1 MSVEKMTM
9 VNLIGNYNILDK
21 AIDACVSSRVFQPES
36 TTELLSDVKA
46 ISIARVTD
54 ENPYAAPLS
63 KLTDILKLSDIEP
76 ELIKD
81 SEIDIDVD
89 DIVKYT
95 DKFKEQMDSL
105 IANHSNIEK
114 ELASLD
120 ISIEQL
126 QHFTSLDI
134 PLSKVFSSQYLK
146 VRFGR
151 IPADSFVKLKT
162 FTDNPYLVFVP
173 CSSDDEFY
181 WGVYVTPLEREDEV
195 DEIFAS
201 LYFERLRIPDS
212 AGTPAQALDE
222 LTARREKLQKDY
234 ESLTN
239 EIIEFVSSEH
249 DRCLKIYTSI
259 KLRYNAFEIRRYCAK
274 YNNYFMLVGWIPLK
288 EKAKFS
294 KIMDKV
300 DGIEYSYDEPKKNNR
315 VKPPTKLRNL
325 KIFRPFEYFVSMY
338 GLPNYGEIDPT
349 IFVAITYT
357 IMFGIMFAD
366 LGQGIVLAI
375 AGFLMYKLKGMPLG
389 KILIPCG
396 LCGAFFGIVFGSV
409 FGLENVLDPLYRAI
423 GFSEKPISVMEDVTT
438 ILLFAIIFGMA
449 MIVIAML
456 LNIVS
461 NLKQKNYEKSLFGP
475 NGFAG
480 MAIYLTIIL
489 VAGSI
494 MLGFSLP
501 LLPTILIGVVL
512 PIIIILFKEPLGNL
526 VSHKKKL
533 LDMSFG
539 EYFMQSFF
547 ELFESIL
554 TFFTNTVSFIR
565 VGAFVLVHAS
575 MMMVF
580 TSLYD
585 IVGGGIVGIIIMVF
599 GNVFVTVL
607 EGLLVGV
614 QVLRL
619 EFYEMFSRFYEGGGR
634 KYASI
639 NIKNDIQQ
647 I

>member
-1 MSVEKMTM
+1 MAVEKMAM
-9 VNLIGNYNILDK
+9 VNLIGKYSALDE
-21 AIDACVSSRVFQPES
+21 AIDTCVRSHVFQPEP

-46 ISIARVTD
+46 IAIARVTD

-63 KLTDILKLSDIEP
+63 KFTDILKLSDIKP

-81 SEIDIDVD
+81 SEIDIDVR

-95 DKFKEQMDSL
+95 DKFKEKMDEL
-105 IANHSNIEK
+105 ISRHSDLEK
-114 ELASLD
+114 ELSSLD

-126 QHFTSLDI
+126 KHFTALDV

-151 IPADSFVKLKT
+151 IPADSFIKLKT
-162 FTDNPYLVFVP
+162 FTENPYIMFFP

-212 AGTPAQALDE
+212 SGTPAKALED
-222 LTARREKLQKDY
+222 LTIRREKSQKEY
-234 ESLTN
+234 KSLTD
-239 EIIEFVSSEH
+239 EIIEFVNSEH
-249 DRCLKIYTSI
+249 DRCLKLYTSI

-274 YNNYFMLVGWIPLK
+274 YNNYFMLIGWIPLK
-288 EKAKFS
+288 DKAKFS
-294 KIMDKV
+294 KMLDKV
-300 DGIEYSYDEPKKNNR
+300 DGIEYSYDDPNKNKR
-315 VKPPTKLRNL
+315 VKPPTKLRNI

-338 GLPNYGEIDPT
+338 GLPTYGEIDPT
-349 IFVAITYT
+349 FFVAITYT

-366 LGQGIVLAI
+366 FGQGIVLSI
-375 AGFLMYKLKGMPLG
+375 AGFLMYKLKRMPLG

-396 LCGAFFGIVFGSV
+396 LCGAFFGLVFGSV
-409 FGLENVLDPLYRAI
+409 FGLEDVLDPLYRAV
-423 GFSEKPISVMEDVTT
+423 GFSEKPISVMDDVTS

-456 LNIVS
+456 LNIIS
-461 NLKQKNYEKSLFGP
+461 NIKQKNYEKSLFGP

-494 MLGFSLP
+494 MLGFELP

-526 VSHKKKL
+526 VSRKKKL
-533 LDMSFG
+533 LDMGFG

-585 IVGGGIVGIIIMVF
+585 IVGGGIIGIIIMVF

-619 EFYEMFSRFYEGGGR
+619 EFYEMFSRFYEGGGK

-639 NIKNDIQQ
+639 NIKNDI
-647 I
+647 

>member
-1 MSVEKMTM
+1 MAVEKMAM
-9 VNLIGNYNILDK
+9 VNLMGKYDALDA
-21 AIDACVSSRVFQPES
+21 AIDACVKSRVFQPES

-46 ISIARVTD
+46 LAIVRVTE
-54 ENPYAAPLS
+54 ENPFAAPLS
-63 KLTDILKLSDIEP
+63 RFADILKLAGIEP
-76 ELIKD
+76 ELLKD
-81 SEIDIDVD
+81 GNVDIDVG

-95 DKFKEQMDSL
+95 DKFKEKMDAL
-105 IANHSNIEK
+105 IEK
-114 ELASLD
+114 HSSDEKEIAS
-120 ISIEQL
+120 IEANIEQL
-126 QHFTSLDI
+126 KHFTSLEI
-134 PLSKVFSSQYLK
+134 PLSTVFSSQYLK

-151 IPADSFVKLKT
+151 LPADSYAKLKT
-162 FTDNPYLVFVP
+162 FEDNPYIMFSP

-181 WGVYVTPLEREDEV
+181 WGLYVTPLEREDEV

-212 AGTPAQALDE
+212 TGTPAQALKE
-222 LTARREKLQKDY
+222 LTEKC
-234 ESLTN
+234 ESLKKEYKSLTG
-239 EIIEFVSSEH
+239 EIIEFVNSEH
-249 DRCLKIYTSI
+249 DRCLKLYTSLR
-259 KLRYNAFEIRRYCAK
+259 LRYNSFEIRRYCAK
-274 YNNYFMLVGWIPLK
+274 YNNYFMLIGWIPLK

-294 KIMDKV
+294 KLMDKV
-300 DGIEYSYDEPKKNNR
+300 DGVEYSYDDPNKNKR

-338 GLPNYGEIDPT
+338 GLPTYGEIDPT
-349 IFVAITYT
+349 FFVAITYT

-366 LGQGIVLAI
+366 VGQGIVLAI

-389 KILIPCG
+389 KILVPCG
-396 LCGAFFGIVFGSV
+396 LCGAFFGLVFGSV

-423 GFSEKPISVMEDVTT
+423 GFSEKPISVMEDVTS

-456 LNIVS
+456 LNIIS
-461 NLKQKNYEKSLFGP
+461 NLKQRDYEKSLFGP

-489 VAGSI
+489 VAGSV
-494 MLGFSLP
+494 MLGFELP
-501 LLPTILIGVVL
+501 MLPVILVGVVL
-512 PIIIILFKEPLGNL
+512 PIFIILFKEPLGNL
-526 VSHKKKL
+526 VAHKKKL
-533 LDMSFG
+533 MDMGMG
-539 EYFMQSFF
+539 EYLMQSFF

-585 IVGGGIVGIIIMVF
+585 IVGGGVVGIIIMVF
-599 GNVFVTVL
+599 GNIFVTVL

-619 EFYEMFSRFYEGGGR
+619 EFYEMFSRFYDGGGK

-639 NIKNDIQQ
+639 NIQSDIK
-647 I
+647 

>member
-1 MSVEKMTM
+1 MAVEKMAM
-9 VNLIGNYNILDK
+9 VNLIGKYSALDE
-21 AIDACVSSRVFQPES
+21 AIDTCVRSHVFQPEP

-46 ISIARVTD
+46 IAIARVTD

-63 KLTDILKLSDIEP
+63 KFTDILKLSDIKP

-81 SEIDIDVD
+81 SEIDIDVG

-95 DKFKEQMDSL
+95 DKFKEKMDEL
-105 IANHSNIEK
+105 ISRHSDLEK
-114 ELASLD
+114 ELSSLD

-126 QHFTSLDI
+126 KHFTALDV

-151 IPADSFVKLKT
+151 IPADSFIKLKT
-162 FTDNPYLVFVP
+162 FTENPYIMFFP

-212 AGTPAQALDE
+212 SGTHAKALED
-222 LTARREKLQKDY
+222 LTIRREKSQKEY
-234 ESLTN
+234 KSLTD
-239 EIIEFVSSEH
+239 EIIEFVNSEH
-249 DRCLKIYTSI
+249 DRCLKLYTSI

-274 YNNYFMLVGWIPLK
+274 YNNYFMLIGWIPLK
-288 EKAKFS
+288 DKAKFS
-294 KIMDKV
+294 KMLDKV
-300 DGIEYSYDEPKKNNR
+300 DGIEYSYDDPNKNKR
-315 VKPPTKLRNL
+315 VKPPTKLRNI

-338 GLPNYGEIDPT
+338 GLPTYGEIDPT
-349 IFVAITYT
+349 FFVAITYT

-366 LGQGIVLAI
+366 FGQGIVLSI
-375 AGFLMYKLKGMPLG
+375 AGFLMYKLKRMPLG

-396 LCGAFFGIVFGSV
+396 LCGAFFGLVFGSV
-409 FGLENVLDPLYRAI
+409 FGLEDVLDPLYRAV
-423 GFSEKPISVMEDVTT
+423 GFSEKPISVMDDVTS

-456 LNIVS
+456 LNIIS
-461 NLKQKNYEKSLFGP
+461 NIKQKNYEKSLFGP

-494 MLGFSLP
+494 MLGFELP

-512 PIIIILFKEPLGNL
+512 PIIIILFKEPFGNL
-526 VSHKKKL
+526 VSRKKKL
-533 LDMSFG
+533 LDMGFG

-585 IVGGGIVGIIIMVF
+585 IVGGGIIGIIIMVF

-607 EGLLVGV
+607 EGLLDGV

-619 EFYEMFSRFYEGGGR
+619 EFYEMFSRFYEGGGK

-639 NIKNDIQQ
+639 NIKNDI
-647 I
+647 